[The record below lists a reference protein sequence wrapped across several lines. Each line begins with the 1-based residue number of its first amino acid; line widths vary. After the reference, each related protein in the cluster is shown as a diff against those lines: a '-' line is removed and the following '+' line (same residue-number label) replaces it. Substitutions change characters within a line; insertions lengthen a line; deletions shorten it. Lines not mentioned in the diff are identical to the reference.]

1 MMPSISHDR
10 SDETV
15 EAKARWFQSLSMSE
29 RLETFCEFYELAVAL
44 NPDLRGKRHAQRSEG
59 RVRVLQ
65 LDEGA
70 EADEAA
76 GDE

>member
-44 NPDLRGKRHAQRSEG
+44 NPGLRGKRHAQGPEG
-59 RVRVLQ
+59 RVRVLE
-65 LDEGA
+65 LP
-70 EADEAA
+70 
-76 GDE
+76 